1 MSVLQEATPTRVPL
15 GGSEPGGWRRI
26 GRSVL
31 LPLGF
36 AVSATIAWEIRC
48 RVTRISPVLLPPPS
62 AVWGV
67 LSENSEILLQ
77 HALPTTI
84 ETVVSFGLA
93 TLLGVALAVAITF
106 SAWVREALY
115 PNIVMFQLIPK
126 IALAPLFIVW
136 LGVGSKSC
144 ITVAI
149 FIAFFPVVISTATGL
164 VIAKPRVL
172 LPTRSLTAS
181 EWQMFRLARFPY
193 AMPFVF
199 AGMKVGVTMAMI
211 GVIVGEFITAQAGLG
226 YIIMFASSAGETAT
240 VLAAIVLL
248 CGIGLALYGIVAL
261 GELAG
266 QRWYGGERPFGG
278 VVGPGGSLP
287 SPLPGPR

>member
-1 MSVLQEATPTRVPL
+1 MAALQEVAAAPVHLGRGEL
-15 GGSEPGGWRRI
+15 GGWWRI
-26 GRSVL
+26 GRSLL

-36 AVSATIAWEIRC
+36 AVLVTVAWEVLC
-48 RVTRISPVLLPPPS
+48 RAARISPLLLPPPS
-62 AVWGV
+62 AVWTV
-67 LSENSEILLQ
+67 LSKNSEILFQ

-93 TLLGVALAVAITF
+93 TVLGVALAVAITF

-136 LGVGSKSC
+136 LGVGSRSC
-144 ITVAI
+144 IVVAI
-149 FIAFFPVVISTATGL
+149 FIAFFPVVVSTATGL
-164 VIAKPRVL
+164 VSAKPEVL
-172 LPTRSLTAS
+172 LLCRSLTAS

-248 CGIGLALYGIVAL
+248 CGIGLALFGLVAL
-261 GELAG
+261 GELAL
-266 QRWYGGERPFGG
+266 QRWYGGEMPVGG
-278 VVGPGGSLP
+278 VI
-287 SPLPGPR
+287 

>member
-1 MSVLQEATPTRVPL
+1 MAVLQEAAATPVRL
-15 GGSEPGGWRRI
+15 AGSDPDGWWRI

-36 AVSATIAWEIRC
+36 AMLVTVAWEVLC
-48 RVTRISPVLLPPPS
+48 RATRISPLLLPPPS
-62 AVWGV
+62 AVWTV
-67 LSENSEILLQ
+67 LAENSEILFQ

-93 TLLGVALAVAITF
+93 TVFGVALAVAITF

-136 LGVGSKSC
+136 LGVGSRSC
-144 ITVAI
+144 IVVAI
-149 FIAFFPVVISTATGL
+149 FIAFFPVVVSTATGL
-164 VIAKPRVL
+164 VSAKPEVL
-172 LPTRSLTAS
+172 LLCRSLTAS

-248 CGIGLALYGIVAL
+248 CGIGLALFGLVAL
-261 GELAG
+261 GELAL
-266 QRWYGGERPFGG
+266 QRWYGGEMPVGG
-278 VVGPGGSLP
+278 VI
-287 SPLPGPR
+287 

>member
-1 MSVLQEATPTRVPL
+1 MAIFQEAVSAPVRL
-15 GGSEPGGWRRI
+15 GSRGGGWQYRLARL
-26 GRSVL
+26 VL
-31 LPLGF
+31 LPIGF
-36 AVSATIAWEIRC
+36 ALTLLVAWELFC
-48 RVTRISPVLLPPPS
+48 RASRISPALLPPPS
-62 AVWGV
+62 AVWSV
-67 LSENSEILLQ
+67 LSNNWEILFQ
-77 HALPTTI
+77 QSVPTTL
-84 ETVVSFGLA
+84 ETIISFGVA

-115 PNIVMFQLIPK
+115 PNVVMFQLIPK
-126 IALAPLFIVW
+126 IALAPLLIVW

-144 ITVAI
+144 IVVAI

-164 VIAKPRVL
+164 VSAKPEVL
-172 LPTRSLTAS
+172 QLCRSLTAS

-248 CGIGLALYGIVAL
+248 CGIGLALFGLVAL
-261 GELAG
+261 GEMAV
-266 QRWYGGERPFGG
+266 QRWYGGEMPVGG
-278 VVGPGGSLP
+278 VI
-287 SPLPGPR
+287 

>member
-1 MSVLQEATPTRVPL
+1 LEMMIS
-15 GGSEPGGWRRI
+15 
-26 GRSVL
+26 
-31 LPLGF
+31 F
-36 AVSATIAWEIRC
+36 
-48 RVTRISPVLLPPPS
+48 VT
-62 AVWGV
+62 
-67 LSENSEILLQ
+67 
-77 HALPTTI
+77 
-84 ETVVSFGLA
+84 A

-106 SAWVREALY
+106 SARVREALY

-136 LGVGSKSC
+136 LGVGSRSC
-144 ITVAI
+144 IVVAI
-149 FIAFFPVVISTATGL
+149 FIAFFPVVVSTTTGL
-164 VIAKPRVL
+164 VSAKPEVMQL
-172 LPTRSLTAS
+172 CRSLTAS

-248 CGIGLALYGIVAL
+248 CGIGLALFCLVAL
-261 GELAG
+261 GEIAV
-266 QRWYGGERPFGG
+266 QRWCGGEMP
-278 VVGPGGSLP
+278 VGGSI
-287 SPLPGPR
+287 

>member
-1 MSVLQEATPTRVPL
+1 MTALEEAASPPVRL
-15 GGSEPGGWRRI
+15 GAPPAAGWQSRPGRL
-26 GRSVL
+26 VL

-36 AVSATIAWEIRC
+36 ALLSVLAWELLCGVR
-48 RVTRISPVLLPPPS
+48 RISPLLLPPPS
-62 AVWGV
+62 AVWSV
-67 LSENSEILLQ
+67 LADNWEILLQ
-77 HALPTTI
+77 QSVPTLLETI
-84 ETVVSFGLA
+84 VSFLAA

-115 PNIVMFQLIPK
+115 PNVVMFQLIPK

-136 LGVGSKSC
+136 LGVGSRSC
-144 ITVAI
+144 IVIAI
-149 FIAFFPVVISTATGL
+149 FIAFFPVVVSTATGL
-164 VIAKPRVL
+164 VSAKPEVL
-172 LPTRSLTAS
+172 QLCRSLTAS
-181 EWQMFRLARFPY
+181 EWQMFHLARFPY

-248 CGIGLALYGIVAL
+248 CGIGLALFGLVAL
-261 GELAG
+261 GEMAVR
-266 QRWYGGERPFGG
+266 RWYGGEMPVGG
-278 VVGPGGSLP
+278 VI
-287 SPLPGPR
+287 

>member
-1 MSVLQEATPTRVPL
+1 MAILQETSGRPVPFGASGWQYRL
-15 GGSEPGGWRRI
+15 GRL
-26 GRSVL
+26 VL
-31 LPLGF
+31 LPLGC
-36 AVSATIAWEIRC
+36 ALTVLMAWEFFC
-48 RVTRISPVLLPPPS
+48 RASRISPALLPPPS
-62 AVWGV
+62 AVWSV
-67 LSENSEILLQ
+67 LSNNWEILFQ
-77 HALPTTI
+77 QSVPTTL
-84 ETVVSFGLA
+84 ETIISFVVA

-144 ITVAI
+144 IIVAI

-164 VIAKPRVL
+164 VSAKPEVL
-172 LPTRSLTAS
+172 QLCRSLTAS

-193 AMPFVF
+193 AMPFVL

-248 CGIGLALYGIVAL
+248 CVIGLVLFGLVAI
-261 GELAG
+261 GEMAV
-266 QRWYGGERPFGG
+266 QRWYGGEIPVGG
-278 VVGPGGSLP
+278 VI
-287 SPLPGPR
+287 

>member
-1 MSVLQEATPTRVPL
+1 MVVSQEIVGSLVGL
-15 GGSEPGGWRRI
+15 GGRVAGGWQYCL
-26 GRSVL
+26 GRLVL
-31 LPLGF
+31 LPLLF
-36 AVSATIAWEIRC
+36 ALTVFVAWELFC
-48 RVTRISPVLLPPPS
+48 RASRVSPLLLPPPS
-62 AVWGV
+62 AVWSV
-67 LSENSEILLQ
+67 LSENWGILFQ
-77 HALPTTI
+77 QSVPTTLENI
-84 ETVVSFGLA
+84 TSFAVA

-136 LGVGSKSC
+136 LGVGSRSC
-144 ITVAI
+144 IVIAI

-164 VIAKPRVL
+164 VSAKPEVIQL
-172 LPTRSLTAS
+172 CRSLTAS

-199 AGMKVGVTMAMI
+199 AGMKVAVTMAMI
-211 GVIVGEFITAQAGLG
+211 GVIVGEFITAQTGLG

-248 CGIGLALYGIVAL
+248 CGIGLALFSLVAL
-261 GELAG
+261 GEIAV
-266 QRWYGGERPFGG
+266 QHWYGGEMPVGG
-278 VVGPGGSLP
+278 VI
-287 SPLPGPR
+287 

>member
-1 MSVLQEATPTRVPL
+1 MVISQETVSSLVGL
-15 GGSEPGGWRRI
+15 GGRVVGSWQYCL
-26 GRSVL
+26 GRLVL
-31 LPLGF
+31 LPLLF
-36 AVSATIAWEIRC
+36 ALTVLAAWELFC
-48 RVTRISPVLLPPPS
+48 RASRVSPVLLPPPS
-62 AVWGV
+62 AVWSV
-67 LSENSEILLQ
+67 LSENWGILFQ
-77 HALPTTI
+77 QSVPTTL
-84 ETVVSFGLA
+84 ETITSFAVA

-136 LGVGSKSC
+136 LGVGSGSC
-144 ITVAI
+144 IVIAI

-164 VIAKPRVL
+164 VSAKPEVIQL
-172 LPTRSLTAS
+172 CRSLTAS

-248 CGIGLALYGIVAL
+248 CGIGLALFSLVAL
-261 GELAG
+261 GEIAV
-266 QRWYGGERPFGG
+266 QRWYGGEIPIGG
-278 VVGPGGSLP
+278 VI
-287 SPLPGPR
+287 

>member
-1 MSVLQEATPTRVPL
+1 MAVLQEAAATPVRL
-15 GGSEPGGWRRI
+15 AGSDPDGWWRI

-31 LPLGF
+31 LPVGF
-36 AVSATIAWEIRC
+36 AMLATIAWELLC
-48 RVTRISPVLLPPPS
+48 RATRISPLLLPPPS
-62 AVWGV
+62 AVWTV
-67 LSENSEILLQ
+67 LAENSEILFQ
-77 HALPTTI
+77 HALPTMI

-93 TLLGVALAVAITF
+93 TLLGVALAIAITF

-136 LGVGSKSC
+136 LGVGSRSC
-144 ITVAI
+144 IVVAI
-149 FIAFFPVVISTATGL
+149 FIAFFPVVVSTATGL
-164 VIAKPRVL
+164 VSAKPEVL
-172 LPTRSLTAS
+172 LLCRSLTAS

-248 CGIGLALYGIVAL
+248 CGIGLALFGLVAL
-261 GELAG
+261 GELAL
-266 QRWYGGERPFGG
+266 QRWYGGEMPVGG
-278 VVGPGGSLP
+278 VI
-287 SPLPGPR
+287 

>member
-1 MSVLQEATPTRVPL
+1 MAVFEETGSAAIQFH
-15 GGSEPGGWRRI
+15 GGAAAGWRSRF
-26 GRSVL
+26 GRGVL

-36 AVSATIAWEIRC
+36 AALLTLAWEVLC
-48 RVTRISPVLLPPPS
+48 RVARISPVLLPPPS
-62 AVWGV
+62 AVWTV
-67 LSENSEILLQ
+67 LSENPAILLQ
-77 HALPTTI
+77 HAVPTTV
-84 ETVVSFGLA
+84 ETVVSFGAA
-93 TLLGVALAVAITF
+93 TLLGILLAVAITF

-136 LGVGSKSC
+136 LGVGSTSC
-144 ITVAI
+144 IVVAI
-149 FIAFFPVVISTATGL
+149 FIAFFPVVVSTATGL
-164 VIAKPRVL
+164 VSAKPEIL
-172 LPTRSLTAS
+172 QLCRSLTAS

-193 AMPFVF
+193 AMPYVF

-248 CGIGLALYGIVAL
+248 CGIGLGLFGIVTLA
-261 GELAG
+261 ELAM
-266 QRWYGGERPFGG
+266 QRWYGGEMPVGG
-278 VVGPGGSLP
+278 VI
-287 SPLPGPR
+287 